1 MVSILLSGLT
11 LSVLHALIPNHW
23 IPLVALSKKEQWKLG
38 QTLKMTIIAGSAH
51 VLSTILIGIVISILS
66 FNLSSNFEAFTRWI
80 SPLLL
85 IGLGIFF
92 LYQHYHHHHFQIDEA
107 ANTKSVR
114 AQMKVIVIAMFF
126 SPCLEIEA
134 LYILA
139 GNIGWSA
146 VFWLSLLYLIVTL
159 IGMVFWVYIVYK
171 GLERLN
177 KNWHRLEHNSGIIA
191 GIILILTGILSFFL
205 DVH

>member
-1 MVSILLSGLT
+1 
-11 LSVLHALIPNHW
+11 
-23 IPLVALSKKEQWKLG
+23 PLVALSKKEQWKLG

-191 GIILILTGILSFFL
+191 
-205 DVH
+205 